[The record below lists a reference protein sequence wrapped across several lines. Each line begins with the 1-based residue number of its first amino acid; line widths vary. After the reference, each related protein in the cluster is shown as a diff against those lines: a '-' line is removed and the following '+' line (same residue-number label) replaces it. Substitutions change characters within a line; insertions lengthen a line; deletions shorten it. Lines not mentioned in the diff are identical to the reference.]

1 MTQDNVLG
9 VIYSSFNYVN
19 TVSIFVLETNYN
31 WSFSSL
37 ILEK

>member
-31 WSFSSL
+31 
-37 ILEK
+37 